1 MAVNF
6 PLGLVNDDCR
16 LIVLFMRG
24 VLMMKDVLYRLTS
37 RPESE
42 VFFLA
47 GSCSGRKGGI
57 ISVAYQSA
65 VPRSSFG
72 LVDISG

>member
-1 MAVNF
+1 
-6 PLGLVNDDCR
+6 
-16 LIVLFMRG
+16 
-24 VLMMKDVLYRLTS
+24 MMKDVLYKLTS

-47 GSCSGRKGGI
+47 GSCAERKGGI
-57 ISVAYQSA
+57 ISVAHQSA

-72 LVDISG
+72 LVDVSG